1 MSLLN
6 GLTEQEKSYYL
17 LLNSM
22 RKQEPNEKEFSFVR
36 TIVQFSSSPVLLS
49 MVMACPKWYHTVE
62 IKEALS
68 QNDVVPAGFNQY
80 LRQVLM
86 VLDMFREMRARSGD
100 DRSVALDEAKEEINR
115 LKEPD
120 RNFLKNLISG
130 SLAHEACQV
139 PDAEYEKCVE
149 QLHHEVFM
157 VEESHSFSTL
167 TSEEKVVKAKTST
180 DSTELKT
187 LLLEEEPSVWET
199 ALKNRYLAES
209 DLIDTVPLIKNV
221 EALKATYG
229 FPRWFFKDAVR
240 EALLENSRLPAD
252 IGDAIRTSWDIVT
265 LFEKL
270 SRLKRNMTERNATAI
285 EIAEKLKQVPELEL
299 QYITVLVKRQW
310 PSLISIIKAFYHYT
324 RKTTATGKPAVEEL
338 EEIETLSNASIDQLI
353 QLAAST
359 EDEKEL
365 TVLLQHPDL
374 NVFRNLLSNPNVTE
388 ALIGGFVHTLT
399 CDQLLILDR
408 SKWNES
414 HAIRNRMVHN
424 PSLPPDTAQEI
435 VKEFARMKDL
445 LDVLRDPKIKSV
457 EVKNLAYN
465 RLNAFFGELSVKEK
479 AETIIETNG
488 EIFRELW
495 GEIFRDEQLL
505 TTLVSEFNPTPE
517 TLVRIIHSRLTPM
530 SVIHMIINRGLHL
543 DNAGVV
549 LEFFNNPK
557 VSHDVLMKL
566 QSQLDK
572 PSIQLLKKRGLYRE
586 A

>member
-22 RKQEPNEKEFSFVR
+22 RKQVPNDKEFSFVR

-49 MVMACPKWYHTVE
+49 MVIACPKWYHTVE

-86 VLDMFREMRARSGD
+86 VLDMFRDMRDRSGD
-100 DRSVALDEAKEEINR
+100 DRSAVLEEAKGEIHR

-120 RNFLKNLISG
+120 REFLKNLISG
-130 SLAHEACQV
+130 NLAHQPCDDT
-139 PDAEYEKCVE
+139 DAVFEKRVE
-149 QLHHEVFM
+149 QIHHDIFL
-157 VEESHSFSTL
+157 VEESHSFDAL
-167 TSEEKVVKAKTST
+167 TSEEKVVKAKTSS
-180 DSTELKT
+180 DSAELKS
-187 LLLEEEPSVWET
+187 LLLEKDPSVWET

-209 DLIDTVPLIKNV
+209 DLIDTIPLIEDV
-221 EALKATYG
+221 EVLKATYG

-240 EALLENSRLPAD
+240 EALLENNHLPDD
-252 IGDAIRTSWDIVT
+252 IAGAIRTSWDIVT

-324 RKTTATGKPAVEEL
+324 KKTTATGKPAVEAL

-353 QLAAST
+353 QLAAGSS
-359 EDEKEL
+359 DEKEL

-374 NVFRNLLSNPNVTE
+374 NVFRNLLSNPNMTE
-388 ALIGGFVHTLT
+388 QLIGGFVHTLT
-399 CDQLLILDR
+399 CDQLLILAR

-414 HAIRNRMVHN
+414 HSIRNRMVHN
-424 PSLPPDTAQEI
+424 PNLPPDTAQEI
-435 VKEFARMKDL
+435 VKELSRMKDL
-445 LDVLRDPKIKSV
+445 LDVLRDSKIKSV
-457 EVKNLAYN
+457 EVKNLAFN
-465 RLNAFFGELSVKEK
+465 RLNTFFTELSVKEK

-495 GEIFRDEQLL
+495 GEIFRDEELL
-505 TTLVSEFNPTPE
+505 TTLVRDYDPTPE

-530 SVIHMIINRGLHL
+530 SVIHMIINRGIHL

-557 VSHDVLMKL
+557 VSHDVLLKL
-566 QSQLDK
+566 QSQLDDA
-572 PSIQLLKKRGLYRE
+572 SIQLLKKRGLYRE
-586 A
+586 P